1 MVGFVNH
8 IYNGGATCWGQM
20 IGRCTECGELISC
33 WDCDD
38 DGVPVAVVFDEE
50 EKHNCLED

>member
-1 MVGFVNH
+1 MLGFVNH

-33 WDCDD
+33 WDCDA
-38 DGVPVAVVFDEE
+38 DGVPIAEVFDEE